1 MVFRRVTGR
10 RTSHHREIRK
20 PRDMDKVRAAV
31 VGAGYFGRFHA
42 EKYTRLKGAA
52 LVAVAD
58 LERARAVKLARACK
72 TEAVT
77 DYRELIGKVDAVSIV
92 VPPPAHFEV
101 AKAFLDRGADVLLE
115 KPMAEDLAQADE
127 LIALAESRG
136 RILQIGHL
144 QRFSSAIL
152 QLNGIINRP
161 VFIECYRIAPFKPR
175 GAEVNVILDLMIHD
189 IDLIQAIAGSPVVQ
203 VDAVGT
209 PVLTGEADIANVRLH
224 FASGCSANVTA
235 SRVSLKNER
244 KMRIFQPDAYFSI
257 DFVQRKLAI
266 LRKGKGEMFP
276 GVPRISREERSFE
289 EGDELEREIEA
300 FLHAVRTRTPPPVS
314 GMDGRRAL
322 ETAFLIT
329 ESLETHAARVSRA
342 ANGGPIG

>member
-1 MVFRRVTGR
+1 MGR
-10 RTSHHREIRK
+10 I
-20 PRDMDKVRAAV
+20 RAAV
-31 VGAGYFGRFHA
+31 VGAGYFGKYHA
-42 EKYTRLKGAA
+42 EKYSRLDDAE

-58 LERARAVKLARACK
+58 NEIARAVKLARAYK
-72 TEAVT
+72 AEAVA
-77 DYRELIGKVDAVSIV
+77 DYRELLGKVDAVSVV
-92 VPPPAHFEV
+92 VPTPAHYEV
-101 AKAFLDRGADVLLE
+101 AKAFLDCGTDVLLE
-115 KPMAEDLAQADE
+115 KPMVEDLAQADE

-136 RILQIGHL
+136 GILQVGHL

-152 QLNGIINRP
+152 QLNGIISRP

-175 GAEVNVILDLMIHD
+175 GSEVNVILELMIHD
-189 IDLIQAIAGSPVVQ
+189 IDLIQAIARSPVVQ

-209 PVLTGEADIANVRLH
+209 PVLTGGADIANVRLH

-266 LRKGKGEMFP
+266 LRKGEGEMFP
-276 GVPRISREERSFE
+276 GVPRISREERSFDA
-289 EGDELEREIEA
+289 GDDLEREIKA
-300 FLHAVRTRTPPPVS
+300 FLQSVNTRKPPPVS
-314 GMDGRRAL
+314 GVDGRRAL

-329 ESLETHAARVSRA
+329 ESLRSHAARVASA
-342 ANGGPIG
+342 SGGDQIA